1 MPNTATMK
9 YHVNVI
15 IQDVARALA
24 DAILADS
31 QARGYQSAIRTF
43 EDDPQVVALE
53 KRFMDLYA
61 ELIARQQKG
70 EILSQQDMAPFYTL
84 RSEYYAHPLIVARN
98 DALSAFK
105 PLLADMAEQISVQLG
120 LDFTELASAA

>member
-1 MPNTATMK
+1 MNPNELPQD
-9 YHVNVI
+9 
-15 IQDVARALA
+15 IQDAARTLA
-24 DAILADS
+24 DVILADS
-31 QARGYQSAIRTF
+31 QARTYQSAVQTF
-43 EDDPQVVALE
+43 ENDPEAVALE

-70 EILSQQDMAPFYTL
+70 EILSQQDIAPFYTL

-98 DALSAFK
+98 DALGVFK

-120 LDFTELASAA
+120 IDFTELAHAA